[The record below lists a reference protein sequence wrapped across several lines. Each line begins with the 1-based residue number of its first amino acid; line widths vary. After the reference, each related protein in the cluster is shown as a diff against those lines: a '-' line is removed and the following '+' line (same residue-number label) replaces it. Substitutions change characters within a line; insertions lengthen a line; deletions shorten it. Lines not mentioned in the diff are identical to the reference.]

1 MKFFQSTSTIP
12 CVPPRD
18 ILEDGQNFPGSSQKE
33 ATETVSSFRGSS
45 FVSVA
50 QNSASLNRVI
60 PTSVIPTGVE
70 FSKTQTACWSPALN
84 QLLEEPPATFP
95 QRLTLG
101 AMAFCL
107 AVGSWAWFG
116 EIDEV
121 SKAQGKL
128 IPQGET
134 YKIESVELGKV
145 KYIAVEEGEEVKAG
159 QTLVELDT
167 ELAEQ
172 EVARL
177 EQMLQ
182 GYQTELTQKQALQEK
197 LILEAKTREDI
208 TKAEAS
214 AQLAA
219 IFLAKDK
226 ATTFRHLL
234 NLHRSEARAYLTR
247 KASLQPVLTIAQEH
261 LNQLKAEKIS
271 RQQRLNR
278 LLPLVKKG
286 AVSQEYV
293 FQAEQSL
300 RDVERQITQSKLQE
314 ITNFREQV
322 FQSNQSIRELQAN
335 ITRSQGELASAIRE
349 VQRLEAE
356 LIQKQAEGKRIQLE
370 TQQKIKQLEFEL
382 AQIESKIADTQN
394 LLSAAQAKLQQKSL
408 KAPVDGIILSLNI
421 DNSGKVVQAG
431 ETIVEIAPQDAPL
444 ILSGSLPNKEAGF
457 IKEGMTVQVKL
468 DAYPYQHY
476 GLISGTV
483 NYLSADAKPNP
494 QLGDVY
500 QVEVALE
507 RDYIT
512 DNQQQIKFKAG
523 QTATADIII
532 RRRRIVDVWLEPIKK
547 LQHDGIEM

>member
-1 MKFFQSTSTIP
+1 MKFFQSTSTTP

-18 ILEDGQNFPGSSQKE
+18 ILEDSQNFPGSSQKE

-50 QNSASLNRVI
+50 QNSASLN
-60 PTSVIPTGVE
+60 SVIPTGVGL
-70 FSKTQTACWSPALN
+70 SQTQTACWSPALN

-134 YKIESVELGKV
+134 YKIEPVELGQV

-159 QTLVELDT
+159 QTLVKLDT

-172 EVARL
+172 ETARL
-177 EQMLQ
+177 EQMIQ
-182 GYQTELTQKQALQEK
+182 AYQTELSQKQALQEK

-208 TKAEAS
+208 TKAETS
-214 AQLAA
+214 AQGAA
-219 IFLAKDK
+219 IFLAQEK
-226 ATTFRHLL
+226 ATTYTHLL
-234 NLHRSEARAYLTR
+234 TLQRSEARAYRTR
-247 KASLQPVLTIAQEH
+247 KGSLKPVLTIAQEH
-261 LNQLKAEKIS
+261 LNQLKAEKTS

-278 LLPLVKKG
+278 LQPLVKKG

-300 RDVERQITQSKLQE
+300 RDIERQITQGKLQE

-370 TQQKIKQLEFEL
+370 IQQKIKQLEFEL

-394 LLSAAQAKLQQKSL
+394 LLSAAEAKLQQKSL

-431 ETIVEIAPQDAPL
+431 ETIIEIAPQETPL
-444 ILSGSLPNKEAGF
+444 ILSASLPNKEAGF
-457 IKEGMTVQVKL
+457 IKEGMAVQVKL
-468 DAYPYQHY
+468 DAYPYQQY
-476 GLISGTV
+476 GLIPGTV
-483 NYLSADAKPNP
+483 NYLSADAKPDP
-494 QLGDVY
+494 QLGEVY

-512 DNQQQIKFKAG
+512 DNQEQIKFKAG

-532 RRRRIVDVWLEPIKK
+532 RRRRILDVWLEPIKK